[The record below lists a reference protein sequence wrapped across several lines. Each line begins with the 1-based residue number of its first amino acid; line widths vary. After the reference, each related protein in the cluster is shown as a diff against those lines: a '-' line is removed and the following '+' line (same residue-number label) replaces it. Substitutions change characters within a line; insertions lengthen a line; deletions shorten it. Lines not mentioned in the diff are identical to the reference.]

1 VKQIA
6 LALSALTLV
15 VASCGSDGSA
25 ATDGVASLD
34 ETPTTT
40 SSTTPAQAEADAD
53 EAVLAYVQCLRDEG
67 LEIQDPDLS
76 GEGGLG
82 LRRQFAEEG
91 EALPQDVEA
100 AFDACDD
107 MRDGV
112 ATRFENV
119 DTSDTEDRLLAF
131 ARCMRDG
138 GITDFPDP
146 NLSVWTPGAGLGPG
160 KGPFGTT
167 LSDMKESGVGQ
178 DVVASCQAS
187 FGGPGTGS
195 GGGE

>member
-6 LALSALTLV
+6 LTLCAFTLV
-15 VASCGSDGSA
+15 VGACSSDESA
-25 ATDGVASLD
+25 TTDAVASLD

-40 SSTTPAQAEADAD
+40 SSTTPAEANADAD
-53 EAVLAYVQCLRDEG
+53 EAILAYVQCLRDEG
-67 LEIQDPDLS
+67 LDLQDPDLS
-76 GEGGLG
+76 DDGGLG
-82 LRRQFAEEG
+82 LRRQFADEG
-91 EALPQDVEA
+91 EEISQEVEA

-131 ARCMRDG
+131 SQCMRDG
-138 GITDFPDP
+138 GVADFPDP
-146 NLSVWTPGAGLGPG
+146 DLSVWEPGAGLGPG
-160 KGPFGTT
+160 NGPFGTT
-167 LSDMKESGVGQ
+167 LSDMKTAGIGQ